1 MKISDCIDAGTDYCP
16 CNLAEVGECIM
27 CSQLQGKVFCDC
39 KNWKGVCIYQEYVWN
54 HMRAKPSRELFCGRV
69 LGAEEVAADVL
80 LLTIQV
86 NRTLARELNHPGAYV
101 FIRSLNPQVYSDIP
115 TSVMKVDERLE
126 TIVFA
131 VQQRGVKTKYLFD
144 RCLKKKEKEVI
155 FRGPFWNG
163 IIGLRHIKSLQ
174 NGKALL
180 LVRGI
185 GQAPAVPVAQ
195 KLIQGGNEVEILLDK
210 GKIGSDFTASL
221 FQDMGCH
228 VVQKEVLALEKLALR
243 EDVAALLREKIEK
256 DGVQLIY
263 CGGPDFL
270 AQGVSKI
277 IQEVGGDVELAC
289 SNNAKLC
296 CGEGVCGSCQI
307 RLSDGC
313 RVRSCKTQIA
323 PRDIYGGCGGNG
335 DSKQY
340 RREAR

>member
-1 MKISDCIDAGTDYCP
+1 
-16 CNLAEVGECIM
+16 
-27 CSQLQGKVFCDC
+27 
-39 KNWKGVCIYQEYVWN
+39 
-54 HMRAKPSRELFCGRV
+54 
-69 LGAEEVAADVL
+69 
-80 LLTIQV
+80 
-86 NRTLARELNHPGAYV
+86 
-101 FIRSLNPQVYSDIP
+101 
-115 TSVMKVDERLE
+115 MKVDERLE